1 MDTESAHDHH
11 LFEAFT
17 TLSGNGRVKEDRI
30 KKACRSL
37 SINYFPVSIVK
48 VDNPIDQRMQSPA
61 APLDSYSVI
70 CLHST
75 VLFSH
80 VILANSI
87 AIDLYC
93 SLHYEMLKLVNA
105 VCTAL
110 VF

>member
-1 MDTESAHDHH
+1 MAESKKTASKRHA
-11 LFEAFT
+11 EAYPSIIFQ
-17 TLSGNGRVKEDRI
+17 V
-30 KKACRSL
+30 SL
-37 SINYFPVSIVK
+37 VK
-48 VDNPIDQRMQSPA
+48 VDNPTDRIMESSA
-61 APLDSYSVI
+61 ALLYSYLMI

-75 VLFSH
+75 VLSLH

-93 SLHYEMLKLVNA
+93 SLYYEMLKLVNA